1 MAAHPFTATASP
13 LLRAISLHQPYASA
27 IAWLLKG
34 YETRGWATHWRGEL
48 AICAGLSQE
57 RQAVI
62 GASAAMREHLAVERV
77 TSLPLGC
84 VVAVVD
90 LVGCHRTEDL
100 VEQISAC
107 ERLFGDWS
115 PGRRAWELQQ
125 VRVPTITVPV
135 RGRQGLFYLSAE
147 QTALVRAHLV
157 PATARTVPPAT
168 ILQGDVVEAAS

>member
-1 MAAHPFTATASP
+1 MAAHPFTGTTP
-13 LLRAISLHQPYASA
+13 LLRALSLHQPYASA

-34 YETRGWATHWRGEL
+34 HETRGWATRWRGEL

-57 RQAVI
+57 RQAVLS
-62 GASAAMREHLAVERV
+62 ASAPMRSYLGVERV
-77 TSLPLGC
+77 SSLPLGC

-100 VEQISAC
+100 VERITDC

-115 PGRRAWELQQ
+115 PGRYGWELQQ
-125 VRVPTITVPV
+125 VRVPSITIPV

-147 QTALVRAHLV
+147 QTAAVRANLV
-157 PATARTVPPAT
+157 PATARTAPPAT